1 MNKPNIV
8 LIMGAGSPLRSSP
21 LDIFALH
28 LTRVLEPLSNKI
40 YVIAGVFS
48 DKFNEGINIIRIKY
62 EPKREPMLLKIARQL
77 LIQLK
82 ICFHLFKISRN
93 VDIVIF
99 FAGTMTYIMPVLWA
113 KLLRKKVILSAT
125 GSQSRRSKILYAQ
138 TLFGLG
144 GPILSFIF
152 RILEKIN
159 LTLADQLAV
168 ESETLTS
175 SLGLGKYKEKVSVMN
190 ALYVDTAL
198 FSTRKSITLRR
209 NLIGLI
215 GRLSLEKG
223 VISFL
228 QAIPKI
234 SKECDDIDFLIGG
247 DGPLFEEIKS
257 QLDDSDLRHK
267 VKLTGWVSHD
277 DELPNCLN
285 ELRLLVLP
293 SFNTEGLP
301 NMVKE
306 AMACGAVVVATPVGG
321 VPDLIKDGE
330 TGFIMENNSPECIA
344 KNVIKALGH
353 PNLSEIA
360 KNARRLI
367 EQEYSYEATV
377 QKYRHAL
384 HDLIGSHKSQ

>member
-1 MNKPNIV
+1 MNKPNIA
-8 LIMGAGSPLRSSP
+8 LILGAGSPLRSSP

-28 LTRVLEPLSNKI
+28 FTRVLEPLSNKI

-48 DKFNEGINIIRIKY
+48 DKFSKNIHIIRIEY
-62 EPKREPMLLKIARQL
+62 EPKREPMLLKIAKHL

-82 ICFHLFKISRN
+82 FCFHLLKISRN
-93 VDIVIF
+93 IDIVIF
-99 FAGTMTYIMPVLWA
+99 HAGAMTYILPVLCA
-113 KLLRKKVILSAT
+113 KLLRKKVILTAT
-125 GSQSRRSKILYAQ
+125 GSSSRRAKMLYAQ

-152 RILEKIN
+152 KILEKIN
-159 LTLADQLAV
+159 FTLADQLAV
-168 ESETLTS
+168 ESETVSS
-175 SLGLGKYKEKVSVMN
+175 SLGLGKYKKKISVVN
-190 ALYVDTAL
+190 ALYIDTAL
-198 FSTRKSITLRR
+198 FSTGKSITLRQ
-209 NLIGLI
+209 NLVGLI

-223 VISFL
+223 VINFL
-228 QAIPKI
+228 QAMPII
-234 SKECDDIDFLIGG
+234 SKECNDTRFLIGG
-247 DGPLFEEIKS
+247 DGPLLEQIKNE
-257 QLDDSDLRHK
+257 LGASDLRHK
-267 VKLTGWVSHD
+267 VKLTGWISHD

-285 ELRLLVLP
+285 ELRLLAFP

-301 NMVKE
+301 SMVRE

-344 KNVIKALGH
+344 QNVIRALGH
-353 PNLSEIA
+353 PNLAETA
-360 KNARRLI
+360 QNARRVI

-384 HDLIGSHKSQ
+384 HDLIGSHKGQ